1 MNDIINMIFLGIVA
15 VIIVLY
21 FRDININKVIKSI
34 KNIKD

>member
-21 FRDININKVIKSI
+21 FRDISINKVIKSI
-34 KNIKD
+34 KIKD